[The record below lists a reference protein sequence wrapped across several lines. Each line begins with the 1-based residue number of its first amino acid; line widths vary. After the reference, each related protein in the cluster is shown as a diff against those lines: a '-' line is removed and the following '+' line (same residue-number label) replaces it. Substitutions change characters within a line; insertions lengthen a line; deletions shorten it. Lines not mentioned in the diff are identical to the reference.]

1 MTKRTHFQ
9 PSIGGNFKK
18 DVKYDKTNPIARSV
32 EGPWSIYEPW
42 RICRNAV
49 KHNHMQRKDGF
60 PTTAFGNDKIYACAR
75 QIRLSAV

>member
-49 KHNHMQRKDGF
+49 KHNHLQRKDEF
-60 PTTAFGNDKIYACAR
+60 PTTPSVFALD
-75 QIRLSAV
+75 